1 MQIRTSP
8 LKVIN
13 TSTKLDNAEKRVDL
27 IYQLENFDLKV
38 STWHNTKE
46 VLIFKKTED
55 SDWQRIVTTDSMFAA
70 IAFILTLY

>member
-55 SDWQRIVTTDSMFAA
+55 SDWQRIVTADSMFAA
-70 IAFILTLY
+70 ISFILTLY